1 MEQQENYVP
10 VLPVEFAHLEGDL
23 KTAREK
29 INGIDKRLEQL
40 PPDRGYRPGLRPTNY
55 GDPAGNQRE
64 LRSQLESQKTE
75 ARKEFGEKIEP
86 QLANADPKLA
96 AKVRNS
102 VDVHLS
108 DNAFKDMDN
117 KQLNEAKGQPKSMDY
132 SQEFLNKRLSNY
144 HAAINRDAEAT
155 PTEPG
160 VSTSKGRDVDM
171 GKD

>member
-1 MEQQENYVP
+1 MKEQESYEP
-10 VLPVEFAHLEGDL
+10 VLPVEFSHLEGDL

-29 INGIDKRLEQL
+29 ISNIDNQLGQL
-40 PPDRGYRPGLRPTNY
+40 PPDRGYRPGLRPKNY

-64 LRSQLESQKTE
+64 LRSQLENQKNE
-75 ARKEFGEKIEP
+75 VRKEFDEKLEP
-86 QLANADPKLA
+86 QLSNADPKLA

-102 VDVHLS
+102 VNVHLG
-108 DNAFKDMDN
+108 DNAFKDMN
-117 KQLNEAKGQPKSMDY
+117 QKQLNDVKGEAKSMDY

-144 HAAINRDAEAT
+144 HAAINRNEGRL

-160 VSTSKGRDVDM
+160 VSTSKVRDVDM